1 MKYVLV
7 FLIILSFIGPSVD
20 EDKNTSDIIKNSLYN
35 YITCLD
41 NTFNYLVNN
50 VSLFSNISEKLYKTS
65 YDSIIQLYNTNID
78 DIEAFRKVVYK
89 ENQDI
94 VSSSYDVKAGEYILV
109 PSNRWINASNNINY
123 LRRYI
128 YNILIL

>member
-41 NTFNYLVNN
+41 NTFNYLTNN
-50 VSLFSNISEKLYKTS
+50 VSFFSNISE
-65 YDSIIQLYNTNID
+65 N
-78 DIEAFRKVVYK
+78 
-89 ENQDI
+89 
-94 VSSSYDVKAGEYILV
+94 
-109 PSNRWINASNNINY
+109 
-123 LRRYI
+123 
-128 YNILIL
+128 